1 MSGRTAAVEL
11 AAVSDD
17 QVMAR
22 VRAGSV
28 SAFGVL
34 YDRFHVRAYRIARSV
49 CRDDGR
55 AEEAVQ
61 ESFLSIWKTRANYEA
76 KKGTVAAWVLTV
88 TRYRAIDV
96 ARRNG
101 PHVDRRA
108 GDEGLHAVAASGSV
122 AEQVEG
128 DARARDLRVLLAK
141 LPEAQREVIT
151 LAFYGEMTHSEI
163 AAQLD
168 LPPGTVKGRMRLG
181 LQKLR
186 QDVDRVAV

>member
-1 MSGRTAAVEL
+1 
-11 AAVSDD
+11 
-17 QVMAR
+17 
-22 VRAGSV
+22 
-28 SAFGVL
+28 
-34 YDRFHVRAYRIARSV
+34 
-49 CRDDGR
+49 
-55 AEEAVQ
+55 
-61 ESFLSIWKTRANYEA
+61 LSIWKTRATYEA
-76 KKGTVAAWVLTV
+76 GRGTPAAWVLTV

-101 PHVDRRA
+101 QHAARRA
-108 GDEGLHAVAASGSV
+108 GDESLDGVPALGNV
-122 AEQVEG
+122 AEQVEE
-128 DARARDLRVLLAK
+128 DARARDLRALLAQ

-151 LAFYGEMTHSEI
+151 LAYYGELTHSEI

>member
-1 MSGRTAAVEL
+1 MNALEAAAEL

-17 QVMAR
+17 QVMVR
-22 VRAGSV
+22 VKAGSA

-34 YDRFHVRAYRIARSV
+34 YDRFHVRALRVAQSV
-49 CRDDGR
+49 CREHGR

-61 ESFLSIWKTRANYEA
+61 EAFLSIWKTRATYEA
-76 KKGTVAAWVLTV
+76 GRGTPAAWVLTA

-101 PHVDRRA
+101 QHAARRA
-108 GDEGLHAVAASGSV
+108 GDESLDGVPALGNV
-122 AEQVEG
+122 AEQVEE

-151 LAFYGEMTHSEI
+151 LAYYGELTHSEI
-163 AAQLD
+163 AAQLH

-181 LQKLR
+181 LEKLR
-186 QDVDRVAV
+186 RDIDRVAV